1 MILNVIIILVMLAVH
16 LYLAFFFSDHAEAK
30 GYDARPYFWLC
41 LLLGVIGYCV
51 VAVLP
56 NLILMDEID
65 RLWAFIESKESE
77 SDTPDTWICK
87 QCETEN
93 SNNYTQCKKCGKFRS
108 S

>member
-1 MILNVIIILVMLAVH
+1 MILNVIITLVLLAVH
-16 LYLAFFFSDHAEAK
+16 LYLAFFFSDHAGAK
-30 GYDARPYFWLC
+30 GYDSRPYFWLC

-56 NLILMDEID
+56 NLILMDEIN
-65 RLWAFIESKESE
+65 RLRILIESKEPAS
-77 SDTPDTWICK
+77 DTWICK